1 MDSLDR
7 MLVNAMRDFD
17 VGMQKAIYY
26 TIFIDVVLL
35 ISLGVFIWCCCV
47 YVTSYKR
54 LVDESVKLKK
64 SQKQQAVVAS
74 ERERLEIKRL
84 KLELGFEEDVYN
96 SLSNKQAH

>member
-26 TIFIDVVLL
+26 AIFIDVVLL

-47 YVTSYKR
+47 YVVNYKK
-54 LVDESVKLKK
+54 LVDESVRLKK
-64 SQKQQAVVAS
+64 SQKQQAVILS
-74 ERERLEIKRL
+74 ERERLEVKRL
-84 KLELGFEEDVYN
+84 KIELGLIEEV
-96 SLSNKQAH
+96 NKERGGIYGS

>member
-35 ISLGVFIWCCCV
+35 ISLGIFIWCCCV
-47 YVTSYKR
+47 YVVNYKR
-54 LVDESVKLKK
+54 LVDESVRVKK
-64 SQKQQAVVAS
+64 SEKSFFMKKA
-74 ERERLEIKRL
+74 ERERLEAIKL
-84 KLELGFEEDVYN
+84 KYELGMADSINEVKNVE
-96 SLSNKQAH
+96 